1 MVPPI
6 SYSYQVGQALAW
18 TIFSSVG
25 ARIEGKEH
33 IPGSGSVLLVSNHQ
47 SYLDPLFV
55 SLGCPK
61 RQIHFMAKEELFD
74 FPTSRHMMLGLGA
87 FPVNR
92 NGPGKATL
100 IEVLKLLRDDRCLC
114 LFAEGTRSKDGTLQ
128 DFQPGFAK
136 IARKTKTS
144 VIPIGITGTRKLF
157 EGIQGMSLPIWS
169 KIIGYPPPV
178 MRIGEPISWELD
190 AEEIATQAQTSVRKL
205 LEECRGA

>member
-6 SYSYQVGQALAW
+6 SYSYQVGKALAW

-33 IPGSGSVLLVSNHQ
+33 IPASGSVLLVSNHQ

-114 LFAEGTRSKDGTLQ
+114 LFAEGTLERRYSSRLSARVCQDCPKNEDQRHTDRDHRNAKTL
-128 DFQPGFAK
+128 
-136 IARKTKTS
+136 
-144 VIPIGITGTRKLF
+144 
-157 EGIQGMSLPIWS
+157 
-169 KIIGYPPPV
+169 
-178 MRIGEPISWELD
+178 
-190 AEEIATQAQTSVRKL
+190 
-205 LEECRGA
+205 

>member
-1 MVPPI
+1 MAPPI
-6 SYSYQVGQALAW
+6 PYAYQVGQALAW

-33 IPGSGSVLLVSNHQ
+33 IPSSGSVLLVSNHQ

-55 SLGCPK
+55 SLGCRR

-100 IEVLKLLRDDRCLC
+100 IEVLKLL
-114 LFAEGTRSKDGTLQ
+114 S
-128 DFQPGFAK
+128 
-136 IARKTKTS
+136 
-144 VIPIGITGTRKLF
+144 
-157 EGIQGMSLPIWS
+157 
-169 KIIGYPPPV
+169 Y
-178 MRIGEPISWELD
+178 
-190 AEEIATQAQTSVRKL
+190 
-205 LEECRGA
+205 